1 MTCIYLCRY
10 QNSTCFLWS
19 ITSKVL
25 IQEMKQVLMVFR
37 SNFDLMWRTTHWET
51 FYADFVKFL
60 LYFHN
65 KLTFSCIFFR
75 TCEIISP
82 KLKATSLQRWWLHW
96 FERIHQVGFSL
107 GRSVFFY
114 ILASLWWPLWILPI
128 HKQVSKQFLYWK
140 GIIEDLNC
148 IEKHSPTIFVIILH
162 FLNVSD
168 VFSYN
173 FASFFIHFF
182 RFLGVNIL
190 GTQKYVFHCI
200 AHLK

>member
-1 MTCIYLCRY
+1 
-10 QNSTCFLWS
+10 
-19 ITSKVL
+19 
-25 IQEMKQVLMVFR
+25 MKQVLMVFR

-107 GRSVFFY
+107 GRSVFFIFWHHY
-114 ILASLWWPLWILPI
+114 GDLCGSYPFISRCPNNFFIGKELLKTWIVLRNIL
-128 HKQVSKQFLYWK
+128 QQFLW
-140 GIIEDLNC
+140 LSC
-148 IEKHSPTIFVIILH
+148 IFWMSVMYFRTILQ
-162 FLNVSD
+162 
-168 VFSYN
+168 VFSYIFSDFWGLTYLELKN
-173 FASFFIHFF
+173 MYFIALLISS
-182 RFLGVNIL
+182 RY
-190 GTQKYVFHCI
+190 Q
-200 AHLK
+200 